1 LILSL
6 KSYFE
11 DVAISVIEIFDDNTE
26 DEYNLDILM
35 CKIKYFNLN
44 ILEMAELGDCKK
56 FISQPT
62 VQNIL
67 TSVWLGQESYKTGF
81 TKTFKVLI

>member
-1 LILSL
+1 MIFSL

-11 DVAISVIEIFDDNTE
+11 DLAIRVIEIFDDNTE

-35 CKIKYFNLN
+35 CEIKYFNLN

-67 TSVWLGQESYKTGF
+67 TSVWLGQESYKTGL
-81 TKTFKVLI
+81 TKTLKVLI